1 MYVLLPQEHA
11 DPRAFNPIAAAAAL
25 QAKLAESISD
35 EEPVA
40 VPDHVPV
47 YVHSPSVPVHELPF
61 MLEHDL
67 DADGTP

>member
-11 DPRAFNPIAAAAAL
+11 DPRAFIPITNAAAL
-25 QAKLAESISD
+25 QAPLAESASD
-35 EEPVA
+35 EDPVA

-47 YVHSPSVPVHELPF
+47 YEHSPSVPVHELPF